1 MGLKDDDPVVG
12 IRLKLCRFFYFLMS
26 RIIILAMGCY
36 WITYERPKVCYK
48 KFLGEDW
55 EPDYDQERTS
65 TVVCNHS
72 AFHDSMMHG
81 LQ

>member
-1 MGLKDDDPVVG
+1 MLFSKIIVIGLKDDDPVVG
-12 IRLKLCRFFYFLMS
+12 IRLKLCRFFYFLMA

-55 EPDYDQERTS
+55 EPDYD
-65 TVVCNHS
+65 
-72 AFHDSMMHG
+72 
-81 LQ
+81 